1 MRQIFFPLNLE
12 SFDTCCV
19 RPFFLESLSFRP
31 LQLSTVFFVMED
43 KEYDLG
49 MDGDYDIVGGDDD
62 DLLMGDGDLDE
73 NLNPEQVVE
82 KLVAADQNN
91 NLVINGEG
99 APTHSADGSGPREST
114 GPRRTSPYMTKYE
127 RARIIGSRALQIS
140 LNAPVMVDT
149 EGETDPMA
157 IAERELNQKLVP
169 FIVRRFLPDG
179 TYEDW
184 KVSELIEQ

>member
-1 MRQIFFPLNLE
+1 
-12 SFDTCCV
+12 
-19 RPFFLESLSFRP
+19 
-31 LQLSTVFFVMED
+31 MED
-43 KEYDLG
+43 DNRRG
-49 MDGDYDIVGGDDD
+49 GGDYEDDYDVVGDDD
-62 DLLMGDGDLDE
+62 DLL
-73 NLNPEQVVE
+73 LNDADIDDNMNPDQVVDALLSADQQNVMLIGQTKAE
-82 KLVAADQNN
+82 AADA
-91 NLVINGEG
+91 
-99 APTHSADGSGPREST
+99 APKEST

-157 IAERELNQKLVP
+157 IAERELNAKLVP

-184 KVSELIEQ
+184 KISELIQDP

>member
-1 MRQIFFPLNLE
+1 MDDDNRAGG
-12 SFDTCCV
+12 DY
-19 RPFFLESLSFRP
+19 
-31 LQLSTVFFVMED
+31 ED
-43 KEYDLG
+43 
-49 MDGDYDIVGGDDD
+49 DYDIVGGDDD
-62 DLLMGDGDLDE
+62 LL
-73 NLNPEQVVE
+73 LNDADIDDNMNPDQVVDA
-82 KLVAADQNN
+82 LLSADQQN
-91 NLVINGEG
+91 NLIM
-99 APTHSADGSGPREST
+99 SGQAKTENTGDAAPREST

-157 IAERELNQKLVP
+157 IAERELNSKLVP

-184 KVSELIEQ
+184 KISELIQDP

>member
-1 MRQIFFPLNLE
+1 
-12 SFDTCCV
+12 
-19 RPFFLESLSFRP
+19 
-31 LQLSTVFFVMED
+31 MEED
-43 KEYDLG
+43 NRGGEYED
-49 MDGDYDIVGGDDD
+49 DYDVVGDDD
-62 DLLMGDGDLDE
+62 DLL
-73 NLNPEQVVE
+73 LNDADIDDNMNPDQVVDA
-82 KLVAADQNN
+82 LLSADQQN
-91 NLVINGEG
+91 NLIV
-99 APTHSADGSGPREST
+99 SGSHTKTEAGDAAPREST

-157 IAERELNQKLVP
+157 IAERELNAKLVP

-184 KVSELIEQ
+184 KIAELIQDP

>member
-1 MRQIFFPLNLE
+1 
-12 SFDTCCV
+12 
-19 RPFFLESLSFRP
+19 
-31 LQLSTVFFVMED
+31 
-43 KEYDLG
+43 
-49 MDGDYDIVGGDDD
+49 MDEEQRDYGGDDYDVVDDD
-62 DLLMGDGDLDE
+62 DLLMPEGDIDDAV
-73 NLNPEQVVE
+73 NPELVVDA
-82 KLVAADQNN
+82 LLSADQQNN
-91 NLVINGEG
+91 TVVSGDVKM
-99 APTHSADGSGPREST
+99 ATDGSAPREST

-157 IAERELNQKLVP
+157 IAERELNAKLVP

-184 KVSELIEQ
+184 KVSELLQDP